1 MTHVSLLAP
10 WMVPDAQTTHRLHV
24 ERAVLFAVAKPQRPR
39 GEPHRRRQGA
49 SAGLVPELS

>member
-10 WMVPDAQTTHRLHV
+10 WMAPDAQTTHRLHV